1 MSGNICNYEPIINL
15 SIRDLN
21 RRLRFIHQY
30 LCFLSSSGGGGAAAD
45 GLSISTAGETVLG
58 QDVGEAGSPAVLTS
72 VREVPTGGFS
82 VNFIDS
88 GLSTDVS
95 AGVIG
100 LHNEDNTLVINM
112 NTNASTF
119 INLRDNL
126 SNAPYIQLNT
136 SNASEQVNLI
146 NLQGF
151 FHITKDLTFDFIVDV
166 NNAEVVING
175 GRLGI
180 ETTPTARIHIGGSSG
195 SPGTAPIKID
205 AGTFMSPSEVGGL
218 EYDGTNLTFVRIAD
232 REDILMA
239 SSVATETVTADSTI
253 TVNIGGTNYKL
264 VAQAV

>member
-58 QDVGEAGSPAVLTS
+58 QDVGEAGNPAALTS

-82 VNFIDS
+82 INLIDS
-88 GLSTDVS
+88 GLNSDLS

-100 LHNEDNTLVINM
+100 LHNDDNTLVINM
-112 NTNASTF
+112 NTNGSTF
-119 INLRDNL
+119 INLRDDL
-126 SNAPYIQLNT
+126 SGSPYIQFNT

-151 FHITKDLTFDFIVDV
+151 FHITKDLSFDFIVDV
-166 NNAEVVING
+166 NNAEVVVNG
-175 GRLGI
+175 GRVGI
-180 ETTPTARIHIGGSSG
+180 ATTPTAMLHISG
-195 SPGTAPIKID
+195 NSGAAGTAPIKIEPG
-205 AGTFMSPSEVGGL
+205 AFLSPSEVGGL

-239 SSVATETVTADSTI
+239 STVASETITPDSTI
-253 TVNIGGTNYKL
+253 TVNVGGTNYKL
-264 VAQAV
+264 VAQAI